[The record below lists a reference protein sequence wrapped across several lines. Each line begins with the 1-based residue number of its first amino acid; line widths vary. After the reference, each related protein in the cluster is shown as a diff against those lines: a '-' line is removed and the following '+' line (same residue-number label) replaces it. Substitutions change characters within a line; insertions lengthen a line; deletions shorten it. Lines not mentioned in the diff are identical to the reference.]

1 MWRTL
6 PQQAGKGLW
15 LWTNDSGHLIS
26 PPILLVAAR
35 GISELKWYRHRWRA
49 GDLVMWDNR
58 CTMHTATVFDA
69 TRYRRLLYRTIIA

>member
-1 MWRTL
+1 MC
-6 PQQAGKGLW
+6 
-15 LWTNDSGHLIS
+15 IS
-26 PPILLVAAR
+26 PEVMSHIVGMDRVASLALAR
-35 GISELKWYRHRWRA
+35 ALADRFVYRHRWRA